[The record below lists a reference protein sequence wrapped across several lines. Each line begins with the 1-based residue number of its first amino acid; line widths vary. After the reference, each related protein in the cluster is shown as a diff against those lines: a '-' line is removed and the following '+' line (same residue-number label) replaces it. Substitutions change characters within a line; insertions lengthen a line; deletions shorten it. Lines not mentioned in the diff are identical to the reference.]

1 MRINVY
7 RWASM
12 TETER
17 RALCRRAEAGLK
29 AVLPAVER
37 IIAAVRA
44 QGDAAVRGYPRELD
58 GADLAGLPLAVSRR
72 AGPQEPGG

>member
-29 AVLPAVER
+29 AV
-37 IIAAVRA
+37 
-44 QGDAAVRGYPRELD
+44 
-58 GADLAGLPLAVSRR
+58 PLAVSRR

>member
-17 RALCRRAEAGLK
+17 RALCRRAEAGL
-29 AVLPAVER
+29 E
-37 IIAAVRA
+37 
-44 QGDAAVRGYPRELD
+44 GM
-58 GADLAGLPLAVSRR
+58 PLAVSRR

>member
-17 RALCRRAEAGLK
+17 RALCRRAEAGLEG
-29 AVLPAVER
+29 V
-37 IIAAVRA
+37 
-44 QGDAAVRGYPRELD
+44 
-58 GADLAGLPLAVSRR
+58 PLAVSRR